1 MSVNAVVEVDHV
13 SFAAGG
19 ATIIEDVTFTV
30 APGDFVG
37 IIGPNGSGKTT
48 LLRVMLGLLA
58 PTAGA
63 VRLFGT
69 PVTAFHDWRRLGYV
83 PQRAVLDAALPFRVD
98 EVVAS
103 GLVGGRSGHG
113 GRAARARVAR
123 ALSLVGMEPHARLR
137 AGTLSAGQQQRV
149 LIARALVCEPEL
161 LVLDEPTGGVD
172 PEAQTSFYT
181 LLQGL
186 HRDRGVTLVL
196 VSHDVGVVAP
206 AVTKLACLNRRLIF
220 CGRPDH
226 ALTDAVMSAMYG
238 PHAHVIG
245 HVPPC
250 PHAG

>member
-1 MSVNAVVEVDHV
+1 VLVTHVIEIDHV
-13 SFAAGG
+13 SFVAGG
-19 ATIIEDVTFTV
+19 APILEDVTFTV
-30 APGDFVG
+30 ARGDFLG

-48 LLRVMLGLLA
+48 LLRVMLGLLT

-69 PVTAFHDWRRLGYV
+69 PIAAFREWRRLGYV
-83 PQRAVLDAALPFRVD
+83 PQRAVLDPGLPFRVD

-103 GLVGGRSGHG
+103 GLVLGRGPRG
-113 GRAARARVAR
+113 QVRTRVAH
-123 ALSLVGMEPHARLR
+123 ALSLVGMERHDRVR

-149 LIARALVCEPEL
+149 LIARALVSDPEL

-172 PEAQTSFYT
+172 PEAETSFYT

-186 HRDRGVTLVL
+186 HRDHGVSLVL
-196 VSHDVGVVAP
+196 VSHDVGVVAQ

-226 ALTDAVMSAMYG
+226 ALTADVMSAMYG
-238 PHAHVIG
+238 PHAHVVA
-245 HVPPC
+245 HLPSC